1 MHIQNAWLFIIY
13 IRKKKHKLVKYYNN
27 LFPEMLLV
35 FHALLSILVEF
46 SPGLQKPVQN
56 QCKSVTNLTGMTV
69 RSIRKSN
76 N

>member
-1 MHIQNAWLFIIY
+1 MLGYLLFILE
-13 IRKKKHKLVKYYNN
+13 KKHKLVKYYNN

-56 QCKSVTNLTGMTV
+56 QCKYVY
-69 RSIRKSN
+69 KFDWHDC
-76 N
+76 